1 MLTLKANDLQDIAL
15 DKLANNAK
23 QDKNI
28 PDMLNR
34 LANAMSTDAEVYCKS
49 DFNMGQIIEGFIRS
63 LKTHKNER
71 WGKCYEADL
80 EDGNGSWEIKTSL
93 NCYNLATP
101 LVKPTRTI
109 FITNSGAYSLTKKQ
123 LEEIFQEPYDFQ
135 DYIKMDKKGLRLKPQ
150 IAEIGKPV
158 KWLNEVLG
166 F

>member
-1 MLTLKANDLQDIAL
+1 MLTLKAQDLQGIAL
-15 DKLANNAK
+15 DKLAKNAK

-34 LANAMSTDAEVYCKS
+34 IAYAMDTTQEVYCKS
-49 DFNMGQIIEGFIRS
+49 DFNMGQILEGFVKT
-63 LKTHKNER
+63 LKTGSNSR
-71 WGKCYEADL
+71 WSKCYQNDL
-80 EDGNGSWEIKTSL
+80 EDGNGAWEIKVSL

-101 LVKPTRTI
+101 LVKPVRTL

-123 LEEIFQEPYDFQ
+123 LEEIFSEPYDFQ
-135 DYIKMDKKGLRLKPQ
+135 DYIKMDTKGLRLKPQ

-158 KWLNEVLG
+158 KWLNEILG